1 MARLIAILQSGETFE
16 LDYYFEHDLP
26 LEECGEAEIA
36 IEQLFKLFP
45 PEEIRAL
52 SILPDLEEGKTRLRK
67 AQETC
72 FLSRQDLIAALELNG
87 WNQKKV
93 AEQIGVSARSIN
105 YLIHDVYEIIPPPRS
120 GWSKH
125 KKAGSNG

>member
-1 MARLIAILQSGETFE
+1 MARIIALLQSGEAFE
-16 LDYYFEHDLP
+16 LDYYFEHDVP
-26 LEECGEAEIA
+26 LRECGEAEIVV
-36 IEQLFKLFP
+36 EQFFRLFP

-52 SILPDLEEGKTRLRK
+52 TILPDMEAGETRIRR

-72 FLSRQDLIAALELNG
+72 FLSRQDLISVLDKNG
-87 WNQKKV
+87 WNQKRT

-105 YLIHDVYEIIPPPRS
+105 YLIHEVYGITPPPGS

-125 KKAGSNG
+125 KKAAADG